1 MGAALSG
8 LLVQLQQL
16 VPPDEQGLTPDQLLS
31 RGLASSG
38 ANPTLALLSTLGT
51 PTLNTNPHPNPNQAH
66 PL

>member
-51 PTLNTNPHPNPNQAH
+51 PTLP
-66 PL
+66 